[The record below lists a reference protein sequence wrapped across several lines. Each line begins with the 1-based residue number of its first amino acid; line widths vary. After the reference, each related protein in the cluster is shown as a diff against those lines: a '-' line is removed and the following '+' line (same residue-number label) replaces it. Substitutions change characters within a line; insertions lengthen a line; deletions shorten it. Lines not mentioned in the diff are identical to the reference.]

1 MDALMWAFWTS
12 LAFAALHF
20 LGTLIFHGHLAL
32 LDTIMVFFTWY
43 LVLIPAYWLIGKAIN
58 ILSRAFGRFRES
70 SKDDRNGI

>member
-12 LAFAALHF
+12 LAFTALHF
-20 LGTLIFHGHLAL
+20 LGTLIFHGH

-43 LVLIPAYWLIGKAIN
+43 LVLIPVYWLIGKVLN
-58 ILSRAFGRFRES
+58 TLSKAFGRFQES